1 LGNIRNYLY
10 FLPFDVNIKVNF
22 NLTKLSLCCIFF
34 TTAQNERGGVIMK
47 PKALFGEFFKAKRI
61 EKGFTLREFCKKF
74 GLDPGNISKM
84 ERGLL
89 KPPNSKEKL
98 GEYAFYLG
106 IEKGKDDWYE
116 FFDLAAACKGEIP
129 EEFLESEELVKSLP
143 IIFRTIRGKR
153 VSSKLLDELI
163 ERIRMA

>member
-1 LGNIRNYLY
+1 
-10 FLPFDVNIKVNF
+10 V
-22 NLTKLSLCCIFF
+22 
-34 TTAQNERGGVIMK
+34 RGDANMK

-61 EKGFTLREFCKKF
+61 EKGLTLRKFCKKF

-89 KPPNSKEKL
+89 KPPDSKEKL
-98 GEYAFYLG
+98 EEYASYFGL
-106 IEKGKDDWYE
+106 EKGSDDWYE
-116 FFDLAAACKGEIP
+116 FFDLAAACKGAIP

-163 ERIRMA
+163 ERIRKA